1 MSLHVFNISQFVM
14 EHGETKAAF
23 FLIEELYPCLYSF
36 DQHLFH

>member
-14 EHGETKAAF
+14 EHEETKAA
-23 FLIEELYPCLYSF
+23 FLIEELYPWFYSF